1 MFVILF
7 IIWVIVLTEFLINS
21 MLKISIDY
29 PSFLSYLML
38 FGKIIRKRA
47 KPFVMDRNSDTHGQR
62 YRNRVT
68 RQTSGRRR
76 FRYIKQIEDGGRHG
90 ESRELKCWMTLGL
103 LTSRRNALLMSPK
116 FDTSMILII
125 VNLLHM
131 QSN

>member
-47 KPFVMDRNSDTHGQR
+47 KPFVMDRNSETHGQR

-76 FRYIKQIEDGGRHG
+76 FRCI
-90 ESRELKCWMTLGL
+90 
-103 LTSRRNALLMSPK
+103 
-116 FDTSMILII
+116 
-125 VNLLHM
+125 
-131 QSN
+131 